1 MIANLEITDNNLKVV
16 IKELRATLGKME
28 LALGSINEAIVWT
41 GEDRGIQWCNTTFDN
56 LVNQSHIAILGQP
69 LSELLPLSYQ
79 GEEVSQ
85 SEHPVFKILTE
96 DFPTTEYEFQ
106 QQDKTLILEISGSCL
121 QMKTGEKAAVLTIR
135 DITQRKQM
143 EDELISANQ
152 KMAKYLQ
159 EVDKVITAAI
169 SVEQNTFQPDM
180 LNSVATREDALG
192 NLARVFTQMVVQ
204 LKAREQELAEAK
216 EQLEAVLDAV
226 PGSISWIDSGG
237 LYIGVN
243 RHLAENFNLS
253 QDTFIGKEI
262 GFVSGNAKLA
272 KFMGEF
278 INSSETSASSII
290 DFDLENNK
298 RYYLVAAQKY
308 QQGSATVSVGIDV
321 TERKQAEEALKIAE
335 ENYRSIFENALEGI
349 FQLAPDGSY
358 ISVNPAMARIYGYE
372 SPEEMMSNVIDI
384 NSHMYVDT
392 GCREKFNRLMNE
404 QGQVKGFECQ
414 VYQKDGCKIWI
425 SENTRAVR
433 DADGKL
439 LYYEGIIQNI
449 TQRKQ
454 EETALRRQV
463 EELKIEIDQQK
474 REKEVSKI
482 TQSDYFQEL
491 QSEVE
496 NIEID
501 EFWDS

>member
-1 MIANLEITDNNLKVV
+1 M
-16 IKELRATLGKME
+16 
-28 LALGSINEAIVWT
+28 
-41 GEDRGIQWCNTTFDN
+41 
-56 LVNQSHIAILGQP
+56 
-69 LSELLPLSYQ
+69 
-79 GEEVSQ
+79 
-85 SEHPVFKILTE
+85 
-96 DFPTTEYEFQ
+96 
-106 QQDKTLILEISGSCL
+106 
-121 QMKTGEKAAVLTIR
+121 
-135 DITQRKQM
+135 
-143 EDELISANQ
+143 
-152 KMAKYLQ
+152 
-159 EVDKVITAAI
+159 
-169 SVEQNTFQPDM
+169 
-180 LNSVATREDALG
+180 
-192 NLARVFTQMVVQ
+192 
-204 LKAREQELAEAK
+204 
-216 EQLEAVLDAV
+216 
-226 PGSISWIDSGG
+226 
-237 LYIGVN
+237 
-243 RHLAENFNLS
+243 
-253 QDTFIGKEI
+253 
-262 GFVSGNAKLA
+262 
-272 KFMGEF
+272 
-278 INSSETSASSII
+278 
-290 DFDLENNK
+290 
-298 RYYLVAAQKY
+298 
-308 QQGSATVSVGIDV
+308 
-321 TERKQAEEALKIAE
+321 
-335 ENYRSIFENALEGI
+335 EGI

-414 VYQKDGCKIWI
+414 VYQKDGSKIWI

-454 EETALRRQV
+454 EEAALRRQV
-463 EELKIEIDQQK
+463 EELKIEIDRQK